1 MRFSTV
7 SNLINDLQ
15 AAQRDLRIF
24 KVTAWFTKLDLLVL
38 DEVGYSPFREGEAQ
52 LLFQLCSQ
60 LYERVS
66 IILTTNL
73 RFADWDKVF
82 QDETLTAALL
92 DRLIHKAHILEFVG
106 ESYRFRQRRELEEP
120 AHGSGSTEAG

>member
-1 MRFSTV
+1 MDGLKRTLPLGWRWKRVERRKRVRFYTV

-66 IILTTNL
+66 IILATNL
-73 RFADWDKVF
+73 RFADWDIVF
-82 QDETLTAALL
+82 Q
-92 DRLIHKAHILEFVG
+92 
-106 ESYRFRQRRELEEP
+106 ES
-120 AHGSGSTEAG
+120 STT

>member
-1 MRFSTV
+1 M
-7 SNLINDLQ
+7 
-15 AAQRDLRIF
+15 
-24 KVTAWFTKLDLLVL
+24 TAWFTKLDLLVL

-92 DRLIHKAHILEFVG
+92 DRLIHKAHMMTTKVI
-106 ESYRFRQRRELEEP
+106 SNPIHQRRP
-120 AHGSGSTEAG
+120 HA